1 MKNKEDLNGWLVVKI
16 LFRLFLFPV
25 FLFLPAGT
33 LYWPEAWLFFLI
45 YYSWAG
51 PVLVWLWKND
61 PELLKERVALKKPEK
76 SWDKVIVFL
85 GSILFFA
92 LFLIIGFDVR
102 YQWSQTPFVVK
113 LLGITFVTPSLIL
126 FFLVMRE
133 NTYLSRIVE
142 IEKERGHKVITS
154 GPYGFVRH
162 PLYVGV
168 IILVLAMPLALGSLY
183 AVIPAV
189 LLDGLLVVRTYLE
202 DKMLHEELPGYKE
215 YAKKTRYRLLPSVW

>member
-1 MKNKEDLNGWLVVKI
+1 
-16 LFRLFLFPV
+16 
-25 FLFLPAGT
+25 
-33 LYWPEAWLFFLI
+33 
-45 YYSWAG
+45 
-51 PVLVWLWKND
+51 LWKND

-102 YQWSQTPFVVK
+102 YQWSQTPFVLK
-113 LLGITFVTPSLIL
+113 LLGITFVIPSLIL

-189 LLDGLLVVRTYLE
+189 LLDVLIVVRTYLE